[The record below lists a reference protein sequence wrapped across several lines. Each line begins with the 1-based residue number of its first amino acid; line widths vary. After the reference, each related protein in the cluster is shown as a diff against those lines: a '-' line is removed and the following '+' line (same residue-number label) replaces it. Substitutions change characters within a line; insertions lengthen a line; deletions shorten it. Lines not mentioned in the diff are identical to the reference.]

1 LAPWGDVTH
10 ITDPAPVPGPAV
22 RSLRAPDR
30 WAAVRVSAA
39 AGGAA
44 AAALGLGGLTAVVL
58 LLWITSPYPDS
69 GLGGALHI
77 VAALWLL
84 AQGAELVRTAT
95 LSGDPAPIALTPL
108 LLSALPAWLL
118 YRGASSAVS
127 SALDPE
133 EGRTRNWLEAALV
146 TGWLLAGYLSVAAI
160 AVAFTAAGPVRVDVP
175 TALYVPLFAVAAA
188 GCGAWVGYGR
198 PVPTRVPYGE
208 EAVAALR
215 AAGIALG
222 ILVGGGALLGGVSL
236 AWHAGFSGRTYAQL
250 SGPFAGQIA
259 VLLIAVALVP
269 NLAVWGACYGLG
281 AGFSVGVGS
290 AVGPAGAF
298 GYGLLPQFPL
308 LAALPRQGA
317 GGWLEWATLALP
329 AGAAGVVGWSV
340 GHRAWAVAR
349 TARVAAAAA
358 LFLGLAFAVLAAW
371 SGGALGVS
379 RLAAFGPTWW
389 HAAPAATAWTL
400 ALALPL
406 ALTVR
411 WHLAHPLRPW
421 HTLCTETWRSLR
433 RHMRAPAAA
442 EPGGAVSLAVPG
454 PGGVVAPAGAGPGAV
469 RTPAGAGP
477 GGARPAAV
485 GGPGGLPTPAAARPE
500 AVRTSAGAG
509 LGGARPAAVGGPGG
523 VPTAVAG
530 GPGGAR
536 PPGATGSA
544 GAPTPAG
551 AGPGAVRTPAGAGL
565 GGARP
570 AAVGGPGGV
579 PTPGVAEPGEG
590 TTSAVAG
597 PSAVGM
603 PATAGPG
610 GVPTP
615 TAAAPEKERTP
626 EAPAPVLPETLL
638 DPLPPLTDPLP
649 WPSPPSFPTLPP
661 SAPPPSPQQEPPP
674 QPE

>member
-1 LAPWGDVTH
+1 
-10 ITDPAPVPGPAV
+10 
-22 RSLRAPDR
+22 
-30 WAAVRVSAA
+30 VSAA

-133 EGRTRNWLEAALV
+133 EGRTRNWLAAALV

-160 AVAFTAAGPVRVDVP
+160 AVAFTAGGPVRIDVP

-188 GCGAWVGYGR
+188 GCGAWAGYGR

-215 AAGIALG
+215 TAGIALG

-236 AWHAGFSGRTYAQL
+236 AWHTGFSGRTYAQL
-250 SGPFAGQIA
+250 SGPFTGQIA

-317 GGWLEWATLALP
+317 GGWFEWATLALP
-329 AGAAGVVGWSV
+329 AGAAGVVGWCV
-340 GHRAWAVAR
+340 GHRGWAVAR
-349 TARVAAAAA
+349 TARVAAASA

-389 HAAPAATAWTL
+389 RAAPAATAWTL

-433 RHMRAPAAA
+433 RHLRAPATAA
-442 EPGGAVSLAVPG
+442 PGGLSG
-454 PGGVVAPAGAGPGAV
+454 PGGV

-477 GGARPAAV
+477 GAV
-485 GGPGGLPTPAAARPE
+485 GKP
-500 AVRTSAGAG
+500 AGA
-509 LGGARPAAVGGPGG
+509 GPGG
-523 VPTAVAG
+523 VPTPA
-530 GPGGAR
+530 
-536 PPGATGSA
+536 ATGSA

-551 AGPGAVRTPAGAGL
+551 AGPGAVRASAGAGPGAVGKPAAAGP
-565 GGARP
+565 GGVRAP
-570 AAVGGPGGV
+570 AVGGPGGV
-579 PTPGVAEPGEG
+579 PTPGVPTPG
-590 TTSAVAG
+590 VAG
-597 PSAVGM
+597 PGGATASAAAGPSTVGTL
-603 PATAGPG
+603 ATAGPG

-626 EAPAPVLPETLL
+626 GVPASVLPETLL

-674 QPE
+674 PSE